1 MSGIAFIIWHTDHMS
16 SACSEL
22 NFTRCQ
28 LMRQCAIYYLLFQ
41 QEILKIVNKN
51 VFCKAT
57 DVKLI
62 SSLFNCVSNH
72 CPSIDMCLNASPMSS
87 MSSSSEAVQ
96 KCCHRQQYGA
106 WEEATPAWGAWRA
119 PNPLVRT
126 PSTRRHNIA
135 D

>member
-1 MSGIAFIIWHTDHMS
+1 MSFMDFVTQLV
-16 SACSEL
+16 ACGFSRVR
-22 NFTRCQ
+22 NKKKTFFTRCQ

-72 CPSIDMCLNASPMSS
+72 CPSIDMCFNASPMSS
-87 MSSSSEAVQ
+87 MSSSPEARNLSDSNLAMLY
-96 KCCHRQQYGA
+96 CA
-106 WEEATPAWGAWRA
+106 
-119 PNPLVRT
+119 
-126 PSTRRHNIA
+126 
-135 D
+135 